1 MYIFTVNAT
10 DAFGNKKGLKIQAK
24 TPQEALVKL
33 REGGYR
39 AALADI
45 VAGERATWIAKLKNL
60 DIAGHFSSVGQQ
72 DILRLIKMIG
82 NSINRGRSI
91 KSTLEFIGENEDSQA
106 LKRVIL
112 RLRDRMEKPFT
123 SQMEIF
129 DIFPQYFDEE
139 FLGIIKAGETAAN
152 LGEYLIDYVE
162 EKKKHILLV
171 AKFKKVML
179 SRLLTLLMVVAVA
192 IVVVLFVIPQFK
204 QLFGEKMEIPWA
216 MATLLG
222 ISNFFKAFGI
232 VIVLFLTLLIG
243 SLVYLIKNH
252 AQVRWWWHD
261 FLLFIPVFG
270 TTLRTFYTA
279 QFAYLLSTLL
289 TKSVDIVTAMNIII
303 RQVDNV
309 CLKKTYAN
317 IVTSMQSGDDLFTA
331 IVKES
336 EGGRSYMVP
345 AIVQAAKV
353 GGATSSLGTTLLDVR
368 NDLDELFVI
377 RLERAIK
384 GFSIGF
390 YALILGLGLFIA
402 YAIGSAI
409 LAFYENAQN
418 LI

>member
-1 MYIFTVNAT
+1 MYIFTINAT
-10 DAFGNKKGLKIQAK
+10 DAFGNKKALKIQAK
-24 TPQEALVKL
+24 TPQEALAKL
-33 REGGYR
+33 KEEGYR
-39 AALADI
+39 AAMADI
-45 VAGERATWIAKLKNL
+45 IAGEKATWFAKLKNL
-60 DIAGHFSSVGQQ
+60 DIAGHFSSVSQA

-82 NSINRGRSI
+82 NSLNRGRSI
-91 KSTLEFIGENEDSQA
+91 KTTLEFIGENEDSQA
-106 LKRVIL
+106 LKRVIM

-123 SQMEIF
+123 SQIEIF
-129 DIFPQYFDEE
+129 DTFPQYFDEE

-162 EKKKHILLV
+162 EKKKQILLV
-171 AKFKKVML
+171 AKFKNVML
-179 SRLLTLLMVVAVA
+179 SRLLTLLMVIAVA
-192 IVVVLFVIPQFK
+192 IVVVIFVIPQFK
-204 QLFGEKMEIPWA
+204 QLFGEKMAIPWA

-232 VIVLFLTLLIG
+232 VIVLFLTLLIA
-243 SLVYLIKNH
+243 SLVYLIKNNP
-252 AQVRWWWHD
+252 QVRWWWHD

-303 RQVDNV
+303 RQAGNV
-309 CLKKTYAN
+309 CLKKTYTN
-317 IVTSMQSGDDLFTA
+317 IIKSMQSGDDLFTA
-331 IVKES
+331 IIKE
-336 EGGRSYMVP
+336 EQGGRSYMVP

-353 GGATSSLGTTLLDVR
+353 GGATSSLGATLLDVR
-368 NDLDELFVI
+368 HDLDDLFVI

-390 YALILGLGLFIA
+390 YALILGFGLFIA
-402 YAIGSAI
+402 YAIGTAI
-409 LAFYENAQN
+409 IAFYENAQN